1 MSAFDTQVGGG
12 HYKELAIQPMQY
24 SMANKLDACQHTIIK
39 YVTRFRDKGG
49 LADLQKARHVIDM
62 LIELEQVKTK
72 EEAEPGDR
80 KYPTSLVDAMAA
92 AVAAAKA
99 QSVPKTD
106 DPLRD
111 KLVAILRDRFGGD
124 IVVEFVGE
132 ESGEV

>member
-62 LIELEQVKTK
+62 LIELEMVKKK
-72 EEAEPGDR
+72 EEAAPQPDPY
-80 KYPTSLVDAMAA
+80 K
-92 AVAAAKA
+92 
-99 QSVPKTD
+99 D
-106 DPLRD
+106 DTRAPDTLRD
-111 KLVAILRDRFGGD
+111 ELLKALKSRFGGD
-124 IVVEFVGE
+124 VEIHFVSE
-132 ESGEV
+132 ESGEI